1 MSQGVGLVPT
11 TTDPVMAPLSCET
24 FYVLAPVP
32 NLQSGTDWAAH
43 AETYRASV
51 AKALEETVLPNLSE
65 HLTV

>member
-11 TTDPVMAPLSCET
+11 DADPVMAPLSCET

-43 AETYRASV
+43 A
-51 AKALEETVLPNLSE
+51 
-65 HLTV
+65 